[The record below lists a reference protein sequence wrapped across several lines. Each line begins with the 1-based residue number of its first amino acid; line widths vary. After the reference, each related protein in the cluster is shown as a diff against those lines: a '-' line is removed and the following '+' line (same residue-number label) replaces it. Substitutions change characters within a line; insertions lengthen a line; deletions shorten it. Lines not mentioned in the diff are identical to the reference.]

1 LKSGWKK
8 RERDEW
14 SSELSPAF
22 GRLGAIALGQQV
34 DMWFRAFSPHPNR
47 LQRLQIPAGRYLP
60 LLEDKEMKV
69 KIFSVRFYGDWKPI
83 IVDEL
88 YRKLEEEK
96 GRREFFA
103 VNI

>member
-8 RERDEW
+8 RERNERD
-14 SSELSPAF
+14 SELSPAF
-22 GRLGAIALGQQV
+22 GRLGANALGQQV
-34 DMWFRAFSPHPNR
+34 DIWFRAFSPHPNR

-88 YRKLEEEK
+88 YRKVRGGNREK
-96 GRREFFA
+96 RIFC
-103 VNI
+103 

>member
-1 LKSGWKK
+1 MTVDFAARENWRSFFRTNHPICRTGETPLGKS
-8 RERDEW
+8 
-14 SSELSPAF
+14 SS
-22 GRLGAIALGQQV
+22 
-34 DMWFRAFSPHPNR
+34 
-47 LQRLQIPAGRYLP
+47 YLP
-60 LLEDKEMKV
+60 LLEDKKMKV
-69 KIFSVRFYGDWKPI
+69 KTFSVRFCGEWKPI